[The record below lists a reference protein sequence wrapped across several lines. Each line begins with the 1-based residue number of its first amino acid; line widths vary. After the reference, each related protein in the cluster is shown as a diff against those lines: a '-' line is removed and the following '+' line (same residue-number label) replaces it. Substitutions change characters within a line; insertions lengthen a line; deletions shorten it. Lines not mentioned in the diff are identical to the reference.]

1 MSTSKARKRK
11 DDVPAEDLRELR
23 GELPTDEQGAVMP
36 VDRVD
41 DLGDIT
47 PVDIYEGELEA
58 GVHDDLPNDPED
70 LELLTELELRGD
82 ETDNPD
88 VAAEEGMTYIPP
100 IDPPVVP
107 GGAENAE
114 IASGFGV
121 SALDDPYNSDHPS
134 DALPSEDDLVALVR
148 AALRADSSTTG
159 FADRLRIAVR
169 GTTVILRGTV
179 DDLTDSDNAAAVA
192 SYVEG
197 VEEVIDE
204 LRVRGL

>member
-1 MSTSKARKRK
+1 MSTPNARKRK
-11 DDVPAEDLRELR
+11 QDISEEDLRELR
-23 GELPTDEQGAVMP
+23 GELPADEQGAVIP

-41 DLGDIT
+41 DLGDLT
-47 PVDIYEGELEA
+47 DVEIYEGELEA
-58 GVHDDLPNDPED
+58 GVNDDLPNDPED

-88 VAAEEGMTYIPP
+88 VAAEEGMTYVPP

-121 SALDDPYNSDHPS
+121 SALDDPYDIDHPS
-134 DALPSEDDLVALVR
+134 DALPNEDDMVALVR
-148 AALRADSSTTG
+148 AALRADSSTSG
-159 FADRLRIAVR
+159 FADHLRIAVR
-169 GTTVILRGTV
+169 GSRVILRGTV

-192 SYVEG
+192 GYVKG
-197 VEEVIDE
+197 VDEVIDQT
-204 LRVRGL
+204 RVRGV